1 MRRFNQILAPS
12 LVFLLL
18 APSQPLLAR
27 TRKGD
32 KFRAMAKVE
41 EGKGDYDKALGY
53 AEQSIAE
60 DPVDPAYMI
69 ELRRLRFI
77 AGAFHVKQGQK
88 IRSAGK
94 IEEAL
99 AEFQKAYGIDPS
111 SDIAVQEI
119 QRTKAMMERNK
130 NAAHPEAAAKLS
142 PPPGGLTDDEKNLTP
157 AELAHKRAID
167 RAEAMLP
174 VAELRPTSQE
184 PINLKMSNKPRV
196 LFETLGRVAGL
207 NVLFDPEYDSQQQ
220 IRSQNIDLINTTLDQ
235 ALDQIALTSKSYWK
249 PLSANTIFVTMDNA
263 QKRREYEENVVRI
276 FYLSN
281 VTTPQEI
288 QEMQTVLRTV
298 IDVSKVFPYSS
309 QNALIVRAEADK
321 MALAEKIISD
331 LDKPRS
337 EVLVDVMVLEAN
349 STYIRNLAATVAPSG
364 LNVNAAFNPRS
375 SITSPSTST
384 SSSSSTT
391 TTTTSASTSVP
402 LSQLGRISSADYAI
416 SGFPSAMLEA
426 VLNNSGTKILQHPQ
440 LRGVANQK
448 TSLKIGDKVP
458 TASGSYQPGVGS
470 VGVNALVNTQF
481 TFLDVGVNF
490 EITPYIHDG
499 NEVSL
504 HLDMDVSQVKD
515 RIDIGGISQPEIV
528 QRKATQDI
536 RLREGEISVIGG
548 LVQEQDSK
556 SKAGIPWL
564 ANIPLFGHLFATENV
579 EKDRTELLIVMIP
592 HIIRGPDVTESNLKS
607 IASGNTTVFKVGYAP
622 KKYAPG
628 PASKDAVPSVGAP
641 PATAPPLAAT
651 APAAPARPPVTAP
664 PATAPPLQPGP
675 GGLSPVNVMPGSPAA
690 VPPGTV
696 PPDNAAKAPS
706 PSGPVRVSFT
716 PPVTEASLGSA
727 VTVTIYA
734 ENVTDLASAGARL
747 QFDPRILRVQN
758 VVVGDLPQR
767 SGSQLQPLK
776 NILNDVGTADFSV
789 SRNPQDP
796 GVSGSGN
803 LFTVV
808 FQALGRGNTQ
818 VAITNLAVQTSAKQS
833 TNVTGPPPLIVN
845 VK

>member
-1 MRRFNQILAPS
+1 MRRFNQILAPC

-18 APSQPLLAR
+18 APSTPLYAR

-32 KFRAMAKVE
+32 KFLAQAKTAE
-41 EGKGDYDKALGY
+41 TRSDYDKALGF
-53 AEQSIAE
+53 AEQAAAE
-60 DPVDPAYMI
+60 DPTDAAYMI
-69 ELRRLRFI
+69 ELRRLRFL
-77 AGAFHVKQGQK
+77 ASTYHVKQGQK

-119 QRTKAMMERNK
+119 QRTKAMIERNK
-130 NAAHPEAAAKLS
+130 NAANPEAAAKPA
-142 PPPGGLTDDEKNLTP
+142 PPPGGLTEDEKSLTP
-157 AELAHKRAID
+157 ADLAHKRAID
-167 RAEAMLP
+167 RAESMLAMP
-174 VAELRPTSQE
+174 ELRPLSQD

-196 LFETLGRVAGL
+196 LFETLGRVAGV

-220 IRSQNIDLINTTLDQ
+220 IRTQSIDLVNTTLDQ
-235 ALDQIALTSKSYWK
+235 ALDQLALTSKSFWK
-249 PLSANTIFVTMDNA
+249 ALSPNTIFITMDNA
-263 QKRREYEENVVRI
+263 QKRREYEEHLVRI

-281 VTTPQEI
+281 VTTPQEL

-337 EVLVDVMVLEAN
+337 EVLVDVMVLEAS
-349 STYIRNLAATVAPSG
+349 STYIRNLSSTIAPAG
-364 LNVNAAFNPRS
+364 LNATATFTPRS
-375 SITSPSTST
+375 SITSAATT
-384 SSSSSTT
+384 SSSSTT
-391 TTTTSASTSVP
+391 TTTTSTSSTSTSVP
-402 LSQLGRISSADYAI
+402 LSQLGHISSADYAI
-416 SGFPSAMLEA
+416 TGLPSATLQA
-426 VLNNSGTKILQHPQ
+426 VLTASGTKILQHPQ

-448 TSLKIGDKVP
+448 TSLKIGDRVP

-481 TFLDVGVNF
+481 TYLDVGVNF
-490 EITPYIHDG
+490 EITPFIHDG
-499 NEVSL
+499 TEVSL

-515 RIDIGGISQPEIV
+515 RIDIGGISQPEIAQHKV
-528 QRKATQDI
+528 TQDV
-536 RLREGEISVIGG
+536 RLREGEMSIIGG
-548 LVQEQDSK
+548 LIQEQDSK

-564 ANIPLFGHLFATENV
+564 SSIPIFGHLFATDNI
-579 EKDRTELLIVMIP
+579 EKDRTELIIVLIP

-607 IASGNTTVFKVGYAP
+607 TASGNSTVFKVSYAP
-622 KKYAPG
+622 RKTAP
-628 PASKDAVPSVGAP
+628 AVEKKDAATPAAP
-641 PATAPPLAAT
+641 PA
-651 APAAPARPPVTAP
+651 TAP
-664 PATAPPLQPGP
+664 PATAPPMAAAPAPASTVMAAPG
-675 GGLSPVNVMPGSPAA
+675 LAPAMA
-690 VPPGTV
+690 LAPPATA
-696 PPDNAAKAPS
+696 PPDNTSPS
-706 PSGPVRVSFT
+706 ISGPVRVSFT
-716 PPVTEASLGSA
+716 PPVMEATLGST
-727 VTVTIYA
+727 VTVTLYA
-734 ENVTDLASAGARL
+734 ENVTDLAGAGARL
-747 QFDPRILRVQN
+747 QFDPRFLRVQN
-758 VVVGDLPQR
+758 IVAGDLPQR
-767 SGSQLQPLK
+767 NGSQLQPQK
-776 NILNDVGTADFSV
+776 NILNDTGTADFSV

-818 VAITNLAVQTSAKQS
+818 VSVMNLAVQTASRQPV
-833 TNVTGPPPLIVN
+833 NVTGPPPLVVN